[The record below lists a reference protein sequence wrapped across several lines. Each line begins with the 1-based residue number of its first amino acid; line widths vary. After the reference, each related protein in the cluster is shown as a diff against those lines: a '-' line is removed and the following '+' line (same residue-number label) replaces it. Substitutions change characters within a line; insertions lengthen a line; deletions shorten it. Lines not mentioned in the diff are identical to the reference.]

1 MGITT
6 PQRKQPTKAEHS
18 VSAYADESIAP
29 NIIVCAAAVFPVEQ
43 VSSAETSLAS
53 MKDALR
59 LSPATPL
66 HCRIV
71 FNGSERKRHP
81 EWKNVSPK
89 AINSV
94 IKALCV
100 GLSGISHRPI
110 VVVAKPTSV
119 VIPRV
124 PGDEPKDA
132 ILDAKGQV
140 AIGFQTLGYHLTRV
154 YGYGATKLWLDPDR
168 TKIPW
173 LKGKTQANLT
183 RSPFMDLGPDIEPPK
198 FEPIIETGPK
208 PRLLEIADLY
218 AYITAQA
225 HMGGVVGSIGG
236 FKNSI
241 P

>member
-1 MGITT
+1 MAHESRGLRDPERIDLLHRHPHQLGTSHFSSPVGDRRRPHVAVVVLT
-6 PQRKQPTKAEHS
+6 QMTQRGVWELS
-18 VSAYADESIAP
+18 
-29 NIIVCAAAVFPVEQ
+29 
-43 VSSAETSLAS
+43 
-53 MKDALR
+53 R
-59 LSPATPL
+59 LPL
-66 HCRIV
+66 H
-71 FNGSERKRHP
+71 
-81 EWKNVSPK
+81 
-89 AINSV
+89 SV
-94 IKALCV
+94 IKALCEA
-100 GLSGISHRPI
+100 LSGISHRPI

-119 VIPRV
+119 VVPRV
-124 PGDEPKDA
+124 PGEEPKDA

-154 YGYGATKLWLDPDR
+154 YGYGATKLWLDSDR

-173 LKGKTQANLT
+173 VKGKTQANLT
-183 RSPFMDLGPDIEPPK
+183 RSPFMDLGSDIEPPK

-225 HMGGVVGSIGG
+225 HMAGVVGSIGG